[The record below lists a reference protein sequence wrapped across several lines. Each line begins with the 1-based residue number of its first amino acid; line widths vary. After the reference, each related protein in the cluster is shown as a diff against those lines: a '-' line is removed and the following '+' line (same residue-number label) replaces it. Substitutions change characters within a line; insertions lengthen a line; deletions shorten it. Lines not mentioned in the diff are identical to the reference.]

1 MKLLSRIKRK
11 SPAVYAHFCGLNT
24 LPMADFS
31 QLPLTTLT
39 QKWDVSDPIESHS
52 SEERFPDVNFLPCGA
67 SKTDLLFKKHLRS
80 ETQVLCM
87 AFSTSNNRQNMDFR
101 SHMLLS

>member
-1 MKLLSRIKRK
+1 M
-11 SPAVYAHFCGLNT
+11 V
-24 LPMADFS
+24 DFS
-31 QLPLTTLT
+31 QLPLTTLM
-39 QKWDVSDPIESHS
+39 QRWDIFDPIESHS
-52 SEERFPDVNFLPCGA
+52 PEERFPDINLLPCGA

-87 AFSTSNNRQNMDFR
+87 AFSTSHKRQNMDFR